1 MNSFALSHLE
11 MEVRVPIFGTG
22 TVVNRWNWNSNLHH
36 FGLYRFKTLDKQQ
49 ICTQS
54 PVFIELKTHIPT
66 YVLYVFGVGLETFWI
81 LQSFQRLLQWLQPS
95 FYCEIWHSKLPN
107 SVIKIRNYSPET
119 WYFGNPNQIEPIST

>member
-81 LQSFQRLLQWLQPS
+81 LQSFHRLLQWLNQAS
-95 FYCEIWHSKLPN
+95 IVQSDTL
-107 SVIKIRNYSPET
+107 NYLNLLLRLESET